1 MIQLI
6 IEIFLK
12 SQKYCWQETV
22 INEMIKM
29 AFDLQRETL
38 DSLVSSR
45 PGDLQFAEDLNKIY
59 EEVEEQET
67 EENESLRLAAESR
80 VMRVVQ
86 EHGEKIGHGDLLTS
100 AGLNKKT

>member
-59 EEVEEQET
+59 EDVDEEET
-67 EENESLRLAAESR
+67 EEERRLRVAAEDR
-80 VMRVVQ
+80 VMLVVQ
-86 EHGEKIGHGDLLTS
+86 EHGERIGHGD
-100 AGLNKKT
+100 

>member
-59 EEVEEQET
+59 EDVDEEET
-67 EENESLRLAAESR
+67 EEERRLRVAAEDR
-80 VMRVVQ
+80 VMLVVQ
-86 EHGEKIGHGDLLTS
+86 EHGERIVT
-100 AGLNKKT
+100 